1 MAQHRHLQPCRR
13 VVRERIRGKTIQL
26 GVTGFPVEDM
36 KTKTIPL
43 RSAARLMPP
52 PDTVTVG
59 PRFDAAS
66 VKTFTRDVGRIAL
79 RREPTV
85 IIDMSETKAISSSGF
100 GSLISALRK
109 LADAGS
115 AVVVVSP
122 SISIRRLF
130 DFAGI
135 ARMVVIVESL
145 SAARSAGQ
153 GAQRGK
159 LAS

>member
-1 MAQHRHLQPCRR
+1 M
-13 VVRERIRGKTIQL
+13 
-26 GVTGFPVEDM
+26 TGFPVEDM
-36 KTKTIPL
+36 KTKTIQL
-43 RSAARLMPP
+43 RSAARLVPP

-66 VKTFTRDVGRIAL
+66 VKSFTRDIGRIAL

-85 IIDMSETKAISSSGF
+85 IIDMSKTKAVSSSGF
-100 GSLISALRK
+100 GSLMSALRK

-135 ARMVVIVESL
+135 ARMVTVVDSL
-145 SAARSAGQ
+145 SAARSVGQ
-153 GAQRGK
+153 TAQPGR